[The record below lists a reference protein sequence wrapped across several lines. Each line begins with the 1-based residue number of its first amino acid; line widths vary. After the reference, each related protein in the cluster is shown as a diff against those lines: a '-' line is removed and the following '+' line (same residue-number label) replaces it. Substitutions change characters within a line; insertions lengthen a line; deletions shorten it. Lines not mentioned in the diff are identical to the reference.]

1 MNDRVS
7 EWLDSLGL
15 GTYREAFEKNA
26 ITSDVLP
33 ELNQGDLESLGVLLG
48 HRKQLLRAIA
58 QLSLRAGVL
67 DAGSL
72 RSAVSPDTPFPSERD
87 HAERRQLTVVF
98 CDLVDSTALSR
109 RVDPEDLQDI
119 TRRFLDA
126 CSQEIG
132 RFNGYVAKYMGDGL
146 LVEMLIPPGSRRR
159 CGTSGPC
166 RTGYPG

>member
-7 EWLDSLGL
+7 AWLDSLGL
-15 GTYREAFEKNA
+15 GTYREAFQRNA
-26 ITSDVLP
+26 ITWDVLP

-48 HRKQLLRAIA
+48 HRKTLLRAIA
-58 QLSLRAGVL
+58 QLSPGVDVL
-67 DAGSL
+67 GRGSIPMTI
-72 RSAVSPDTPFPSERD
+72 SPEPPPLLSERD

-109 RVDPEDLQDI
+109 LVDPEDLQEI

-132 RFNGYVAKYMGDGL
+132 RFNGYIAKYMGDGIDRKS
-146 LVEMLIPPGSRRR
+146 VV
-159 CGTSGPC
+159 
-166 RTGYPG
+166 